1 MEGSNMT
8 EIKKQEDNKVFFD
21 LTVPAQDIN
30 KAEQEVFNKN
40 RQYFNIPGFRKGKAP
55 RKIVENIYGK
65 DMFFEDAINE
75 LLPERYND
83 AIKELDLK
91 VIDQPEVDIEDYTRG
106 EDVVVSFSVLVA
118 PEAKLGKYKGVEIE
132 AVSEEVPEEAIDAE
146 LENQRKLNARQINVD
161 DRPAE
166 DGDRVNIDFEG
177 KVDGEVFEGGT
188 GENQDLELGSN
199 TFIPGFEEQI
209 VGHEVG
215 DTFDVKVTFPED
227 YFADELKGKE
237 AVFEVKLNSIS
248 FEELPELND
257 EFIKDISEFDTI
269 EEYKDD
275 FRKKKEEQYKET
287 AKQTR
292 QMRALAK
299 VAEDI
304 EVEVP
309 EVMVDNA
316 IDEQIRNLDFNL
328 QSQGMGLEMY
338 LQMMG
343 TNIEDFKDT
352 MREDAEREVRQGLAL
367 TAVKEAENI
376 EVTDEEVEEE
386 VQSMVEKYFADDKE
400 KQEEMKQNVLATDRD
415 AIANDL
421 ENRKA
426 LDFLVAEAVEVEAP
440 EEEETEEKED

>member
-1 MEGSNMT
+1 MT

-21 LTVPAQDIN
+21 LTVSAQDIN

-65 DMFFEDAINE
+65 DMFFEEAINDI
-75 LLPERYND
+75 LPERYNE

-91 VIDQPEVDIEDYTRG
+91 VIDQPDVDIEDYTRG

-132 AVSEEVPEEAIDAE
+132 AVSEEVPEDAINAE
-146 LENQRKLNARQINVD
+146 LENQRKLNARQINID
-161 DRPAE
+161 DRAAE

-177 KVDGEVFEGGT
+177 RVDGELFEGGA

-215 DTFDVKVTFPED
+215 DTFDVNVTFPED
-227 YFADELKGKE
+227 YFAEELKGKE

-257 EFIKDISEFDTI
+257 EFIKDISEFDTV

-292 QMRALAK
+292 QMRALQK

-309 EVMVDNA
+309 EVMIENA

-352 MREDAEREVRQGLAL
+352 MRDDAEKEVRQGLAL
-367 TAVKEAENI
+367 TAVKKAENI
-376 EVTDEEVEEE
+376 EVTDEEVEAE
-386 VQSMVEKYFADDKE
+386 VQSMVEKYFGDDEE
-400 KQEEMKQNVLATDRD
+400 KQQEMKKSVLERDFD

-421 ENRKA
+421 ANRKA
-426 LDFLVAEAVEVEAP
+426 LDLLVAEAVEVEAP
-440 EEEETEEKED
+440 AEEETEEKED

>member
-30 KAEQEVFNKN
+30 KAEQEVFNKK

-91 VIDQPEVDIEDYTRG
+91 VMDQREVDIEDYTRG

-177 KVDGEVFEGGT
+177 KVDG
-188 GENQDLELGSN
+188 
-199 TFIPGFEEQI
+199 
-209 VGHEVG
+209 
-215 DTFDVKVTFPED
+215 
-227 YFADELKGKE
+227 
-237 AVFEVKLNSIS
+237 
-248 FEELPELND
+248 
-257 EFIKDISEFDTI
+257 
-269 EEYKDD
+269 
-275 FRKKKEEQYKET
+275 
-287 AKQTR
+287 
-292 QMRALAK
+292 
-299 VAEDI
+299 
-304 EVEVP
+304 
-309 EVMVDNA
+309 
-316 IDEQIRNLDFNL
+316 
-328 QSQGMGLEMY
+328 
-338 LQMMG
+338 
-343 TNIEDFKDT
+343 
-352 MREDAEREVRQGLAL
+352 
-367 TAVKEAENI
+367 
-376 EVTDEEVEEE
+376 
-386 VQSMVEKYFADDKE
+386 
-400 KQEEMKQNVLATDRD
+400 
-415 AIANDL
+415 
-421 ENRKA
+421 
-426 LDFLVAEAVEVEAP
+426 
-440 EEEETEEKED
+440 

>member
-1 MEGSNMT
+1 MT

-75 LLPERYND
+75 ILPDLYND

-91 VIDQPEVDIEDYTRG
+91 VIDQPEVNIEEYEHG
-106 EDVVVSFSVLVA
+106 KDVVVNFSVEIA

-132 AVSEEVPEEAIDAE
+132 AVSEEVPEEAVDAE

-161 DRPAE
+161 DRAAE

-177 KVDGEVFEGGT
+177 RVDGELFEGGA
-188 GENQDLELGSN
+188 GENQDLEIGSN

-215 DTFDVKVTFPED
+215 DTFDVNVTFPED
-227 YFADELKGKE
+227 YFSEDLKGKE

-248 FEELPELND
+248 YEELPELND

-275 FRKKKEEQYKET
+275 FRKKKEEQFKES

-292 QMRALAK
+292 QMRVLSK

-309 EVMVDNA
+309 EVMIDNA

-343 TNIEDFKDT
+343 TDIESFKDT
-352 MREDAEREVRQGLAL
+352 MRDDAEVEVRQGLAL
-367 TAVKEAENI
+367 TAVKKAENI
-376 EVTDEEVEEE
+376 EVTDEEVEAE

-400 KQEEMKQNVLATDRD
+400 KQEEMKKSVLEKDRD

-426 LDFLVAEAVEVEAP
+426 LDLLVAEAVEVEA
-440 EEEETEEKED
+440 EEEEEKED